1 MTELRKWYKANGI
14 CVHCGQENAVQ
25 GQTLCFR
32 CREKVREANRRYYAH
47 NRDKHKERTNR
58 QGKERTEERRA
69 QGICTKCGRRK
80 PETGRARCAVCN
92 ARNRRYYAE
101 RARRK
106 GTLPR
111 CMFGDGEHCST
122 CGKPVNGTKLCPKC
136 KADAQRT
143 IKIARQHIQTG
154 WQYEP
159 FVFGKR
165 SL

>member
-1 MTELRKWYKANGI
+1 MTELRKWYRANGI
-14 CVHCGQENAVQ
+14 CVACGQENAVQ
-25 GQTLCFR
+25 GQARCFR
-32 CREKVREANRRYYAH
+32 CREKVREVNRRNYAKH
-47 NRDKHKERTNR
+47 RSERNEKYKQYHKERTASL
-58 QGKERTEERRA
+58 RA
-69 QGICTKCGRRK
+69 QGICTRCGRRK
-80 PETGRARCAVCN
+80 PETGKARCAVCN
-92 ARNRRYYAE
+92 ARSRRQYAE

-122 CGKPVNGTKLCPKC
+122 CGKPAGGTKLCPKC